1 MRVNLPDYDR
11 TGGQVLQARRAG
23 WRGVSLQDLVADLAG
38 RDLAQRDDGR
48 LVAVGLDERRG
59 AGAKL
64 ARAIGRSERQLEAV
78 RHSLQAI
85 VDGDTSHT
93 VRFQDLARSRSMM
106 LASSRRAVSKSL
118 LIIAYLNSPACAS
131 SSLEIG
137 RASCRERV

>member
-11 TGGQVLQARRAG
+11 AGARLLQARGAG
-23 WRGVSLQDLVADLAG
+23 RRGVPLQDLVADLAG

-93 VRFQDLARSRSMM
+93 GALSGFGALAFDDVGE
-106 LASSRRAVSKSL
+106 LAPGGFEVVVNYS
-118 LIIAYLNSPACAS
+118 
-131 SSLEIG
+131 
-137 RASCRERV
+137 